1 MTACLKEVGKRPSLK
16 ERLARFAMSSDKTPG
31 QDLIREEGM

>member
-1 MTACLKEVGKRPSLK
+1 MTACLKEVGKSPSLK
-16 ERLARFAMSSDKTPG
+16 ERLTRFAMSSEKTPG